1 MNGVSVARQFGCIA
15 RHMHLLRDAIEETEI
30 VKLHLFFYPVFKEMM
45 PMFLACYVFK
55 LPLKYRTEIG
65 RLKLRRQFLW

>member
-1 MNGVSVARQFGCIA
+1 MYEWRFGCIA
-15 RHMHLLRDAIEETEI
+15 HHMHLLRDANEETEI
-30 VKLHLFFYPVFKEMM
+30 VKLHLFFYPVSKEMM